1 MVVTIGDEVDSIR
14 ASTFSIDSEGFSGL
28 IGSILFRIDESE
40 TMDGVVR
47 GRRWNGM
54 NGDERVLIGKHWV
67 HRHKR
72 WLAGSLIAK
81 HISFGL
87 LACLEENDNF

>member
-1 MVVTIGDEVDSIR
+1 LVVTIGDEVDSIR

-47 GRRWNGM
+47 GRR
-54 NGDERVLIGKHWV
+54 
-67 HRHKR
+67 
-72 WLAGSLIAK
+72 
-81 HISFGL
+81 
-87 LACLEENDNF
+87 

>member
-1 MVVTIGDEVDSIR
+1 
-14 ASTFSIDSEGFSGL
+14 
-28 IGSILFRIDESE
+28 
-40 TMDGVVR
+40 MDGVVR